1 MQALGFLAL
10 GIELLAGPVEVVHHR
25 QNFTEGG
32 AGDLEAQIV
41 LVAALAFTEVVEVCG
56 DAHVLALEA
65 LVFGLQGLQ
74 TRIQVGTAANDLGRF
89 PPPWL

>member
-10 GIELLAGPVEVVHHR
+10 GIELLAGPIEVVNYR

-32 AGDLEAQIV
+32 AGDLEAQII
-41 LVAALAFTEVVEVCG
+41 LVTALAFTEVVEVCG

-74 TRIQVGTAANDLGRF
+74 SRIQVG
-89 PPPWL
+89 